1 MTGTHRINKKKAIEL
16 IIQELEKGMTKSE
29 CLAINGENWQ
39 FPSRTFDRY
48 WKEANEAYS
57 ERQKSIQSELMSV
70 RIDHEKERLKKA
82 LLTLDE
88 KREISAKIARGE
100 SYESGGEIVV
110 PSPSDRLKAM
120 EYDSKLVGDIA
131 PTKFEQK
138 ISYDNMTDED
148 LLSKV
153 KEIQEELGF

>member
-82 LLTLDE
+82 LLTFDE

-100 SYESGGEIVV
+100 AYESGGEVV
-110 PSPSDRLKAM
+110 IPSPSDRLKAM
-120 EYDSKLVGDIA
+120 EYDSKLVGDLSA
-131 PTKFEQK
+131 TKIDAEV
-138 ISYDNMTDED
+138 NMYNIPKLPDILDRT
-148 LLSKV
+148 K
-153 KEIQEELGF
+153 

>member
-1 MTGTHRINKKKAIEL
+1 MAKISKSKAIEL
-16 IIQELEKGMTKSE
+16 IIQELDKGITYSE
-29 CLAINGENWQ
+29 CFSVTFSTFQLTE
-39 FPSRTFDRY
+39 RTFANY
-48 WKEANEAYS
+48 WKEANTLYS

-70 RIDHEKERLKKA
+70 RIDHEKERLKKD

-120 EYDSKLVGDIA
+120 EYDSKLVGDLSA
-131 PTKFEQK
+131 TK
-138 ISYDNMTDED
+138 IDA
-148 LLSKV
+148 
-153 KEIQEELGF
+153 EITTYNIPKLPDIIDRTK